1 MNDLNLIPALVD
13 AVADMGYTQATPIQA
28 KAIPVV
34 LAGRDL
40 IGCAATG
47 TGKTAAFLL
56 PVLQRLHAGTSGG
69 CRALIRHSLVRDT
82 ARTNRRPRSPAPR

>member
-1 MNDLNLIPALVD
+1 MTTSMNDLNLIPALAD
-13 AVADMGYTQATPIQA
+13 AIADMGYTQPTPVQTQ
-28 KAIPVV
+28 AIPAI

-56 PVLQRLHAGTSGG
+56 PVLQRLHAGAASGRPLFQ
-69 CRALIRHSLVRDT
+69 RAKGVLS
-82 ARTNRRPRSPAPR
+82 RRS